1 MGLFVKFSELQDYG
15 VHRVFYL
22 ENANI
27 DSSQRN
33 VVFLVRGEKARHV
46 RTVAGMS
53 FFYLPLSA
61 CEAGACTFSWVVMG
75 LYKIT
80 QIFPTLCDLEYFPI
94 SIHTLS
100 ILQAH
105 FIRASFCTP
114 TLSAIRMS

>member
-46 RTVAGMS
+46 RTVAGMTLL
-53 FFYLPLSA
+53 FLPPFRLVRPLLVSSMFGIRNGPHSDYADLSNP
-61 CEAGACTFSWVVMG
+61 
-75 LYKIT
+75 L
-80 QIFPTLCDLEYFPI
+80 
-94 SIHTLS
+94 
-100 ILQAH
+100 
-105 FIRASFCTP
+105 
-114 TLSAIRMS
+114 

>member
-33 VVFLVRGEKARHV
+33 VVFLVRGEKTRHV

-53 FFYLPLSA
+53 LLSFFAPFRLVEPEVGTSLR
-61 CEAGACTFSWVVMG
+61 GFMG
-75 LYKIT
+75 HYQIT
-80 QIFPTLCDLEYFPI
+80 QILFLPYVIWKNLP
-94 SIHTLS
+94 
-100 ILQAH
+100 
-105 FIRASFCTP
+105 
-114 TLSAIRMS
+114 